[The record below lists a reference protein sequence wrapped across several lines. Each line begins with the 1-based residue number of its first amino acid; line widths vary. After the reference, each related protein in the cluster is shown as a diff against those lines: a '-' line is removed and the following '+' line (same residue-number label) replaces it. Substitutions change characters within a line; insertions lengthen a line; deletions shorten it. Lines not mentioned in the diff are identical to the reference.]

1 MAPSQ
6 HSIPPK
12 FMRNSSKPNRG
23 RSLLIPTYK
32 GICRFGST
40 MGGGKTQAPATGVVT
55 IEAPIKFPLK
65 FSTIHR
71 LEERAIDLYS
81 FF

>member
-1 MAPSQ
+1 
-6 HSIPPK
+6 
-12 FMRNSSKPNRG
+12 
-23 RSLLIPTYK
+23 
-32 GICRFGST
+32 

-71 LEERAIDLYS
+71 LEEGAIDLYS